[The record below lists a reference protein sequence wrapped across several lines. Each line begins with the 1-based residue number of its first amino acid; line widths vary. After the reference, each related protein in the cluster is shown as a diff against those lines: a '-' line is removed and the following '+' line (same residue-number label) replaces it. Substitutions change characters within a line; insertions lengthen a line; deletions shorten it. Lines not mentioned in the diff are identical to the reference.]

1 MWGRGWWG
9 LRRSSC
15 GCMLTKPDRGAVTD
29 TNAHEV
35 INLLCTLDLGVIDTL
50 LLEDLTRTA

>member
-1 MWGRGWWG
+1 
-9 LRRSSC
+9 
-15 GCMLTKPDRGAVTD
+15 MLTEPDRGAVTD

>member
-1 MWGRGWWG
+1 
-9 LRRSSC
+9 
-15 GCMLTKPDRGAVTD
+15 MLTEPDRGAMTD

-35 INLLCTLDLGVIDTL
+35 IKLLYRLDLGVIDTL